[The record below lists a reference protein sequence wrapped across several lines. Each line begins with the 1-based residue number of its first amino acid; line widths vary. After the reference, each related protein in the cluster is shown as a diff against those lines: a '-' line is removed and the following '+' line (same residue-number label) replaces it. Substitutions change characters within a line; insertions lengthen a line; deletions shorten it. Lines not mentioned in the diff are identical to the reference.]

1 MTTGSSF
8 LFPRAQQTDTFSLP
22 FHTSSP
28 DYKQLAGLRVLYP
41 HVPIL
46 ALSATCPPD
55 VLRDLIAILRLP
67 LPTDGGGTAC
77 FPSLFHPVEV
87 QSSICHSFSRGTSWH
102 REVYEPAL
110 SKESA
115 LQGPFEAVGLCPG
128 REGDGK
134 VHTGTPQG

>member
-1 MTTGSSF
+1 
-8 LFPRAQQTDTFSLP
+8 
-22 FHTSSP
+22 
-28 DYKQLAGLRVLYP
+28 VLYP

-67 LPTDGGGTAC
+67 LPTDGRGTAC
-77 FPSLFHPVEV
+77 FPSLFHPGRRSVT
-87 QSSICHSFSRGTSWH
+87 SSRGTSWH
-102 REVYEPAL
+102 GEVYEPSL

-115 LQGPFEAVGLCPG
+115 LQGPFEAVGLGAG
-128 REGDGK
+128 REGDGE